1 MNAGPLSVALLL
13 LFPLSIAAQDA
24 GPSHGTQTLHTGT
37 QLVILDATVYDKQHQ
52 IVTTPLTSDDFQV
65 TENNSPQDIR
75 YFESQADHQAAAAK
89 GEAPLL
95 IVILDEVNFPYNPA
109 ALNGDNIAQ
118 QVNDYTYVRAEL
130 LHWLQK
136 QPAQLAGPVE
146 VLALT
151 HHGYVV
157 VAQAMRNR
165 DLLVDSVSHRDPGLG
180 SPYRDYL
187 EETGGSSG
195 GTADHTS
202 TKISL
207 QALWGLGIQERSEP
221 GRKII
226 LWMGWGGPNLSTQSE
241 LRRGQ
246 LLTPFDITVRR
257 IRNLLVDARITLD
270 VFTPGVIGAGEPL
283 PGASDEGNRD
293 VALQRNMVAYSGDIG
308 FSGYVK
314 LTGGRIYIGNDV
326 TGEIAST
333 SNAST
338 RFYTL
343 SYTPKSHIDDASFRS
358 VKVSVKGHPEWTV
371 VTKAG
376 YYAFGVRNQRD
387 QEKEVLNDMAVAT
400 YEPMPFSAIDLRL
413 VNVQRLPTSVGDKSP
428 PLARFTL
435 QADSNDLQW
444 RSDTS
449 TGARQADINLSAA
462 ALRSRP
468 EVLASRVGEWKLSAR
483 AGEGDHI
490 RTQVAIIVPVPSKT
504 TRVRFVMRDAA
515 NGRIGTLEVRSAV
528 LDNAPLYV
536 PPVPSLEGHSATAA
550 STGTP

>member
-1 MNAGPLSVALLL
+1 MNTGLLSVTLLV
-13 LFPLSIAAQDA
+13 LFSLSVAAQDA
-24 GPSHGTQTLHTGT
+24 EPGHGTQTLHTGT

-52 IVTTPLTSDDFQV
+52 IVMTPLTSDDFQV
-65 TENNSPQDIR
+65 TENNTPQDIR

-89 GEAPLL
+89 GEAPLT
-95 IVILDEVNFPYNPA
+95 IAILDEVSFPYNPA
-109 ALNGDNIAQ
+109 VTNADNIQQ
-118 QVNDYTYVRAEL
+118 QVNDYTYVRNEL
-130 LHWLQK
+130 LHWLQQ
-136 QPAQLAGPVE
+136 QPAQLAGPME

-151 HHGYVV
+151 HHGYVI
-157 VAQAMRNR
+157 VAQAMRSR

-195 GTADHTS
+195 ASADHTS

-207 QALWGLGIQERSEP
+207 QALWGLGVQERSEP
-221 GRKII
+221 GRKIV
-226 LWMGWGGPNLSTQSE
+226 LWMGWGGPNVSTQSE
-241 LRRGQ
+241 PRRGS

-270 VFTPGVIGAGEPL
+270 VFTPGVLGEGDPK
-283 PGASDEGNRD
+283 PGKSEEGNRD
-293 VALQRNMVAYSGDIG
+293 IALQRNVVAYSGDLG

-314 LTGGRIYIGNDV
+314 LTGGRIYTGNDV
-326 TGEIAST
+326 TGEVAST

-343 SYTPKSHIDDASFRS
+343 SYTPKTRIDDASFRS
-358 VKVSVKGHPEWTV
+358 VQVRVKGHPDWTV

-435 QADSNDLQW
+435 QADSTDLQW
-444 RSDTS
+444 RTDTS

-468 EVLASRVGEWKLSAR
+468 EVLASRVGEWKLSAH
-483 AGEGDHI
+483 AAEGEHI
-490 RTQVAIIVPVPSKT
+490 RTQVAIIVPVPAKAA
-504 TRVRFVMRDAA
+504 RVRFVMRDAA
-515 NGRIGTLEVRSAV
+515 NGRLGTLEVRSAV

-536 PPVPSLEGHSATAA
+536 PPVPDLQGHSAAAA
-550 STGTP
+550 STATP

>member
-1 MNAGPLSVALLL
+1 MNTGPLSVAFLL
-13 LFPLSIAAQDA
+13 LFSLSIAAQDVESGHA
-24 GPSHGTQTLHTGT
+24 PQTLQAGT

-52 IVTTPLTSDDFQV
+52 IVVTPLTSDDFEI
-65 TENNSPQDIR
+65 TENNTPQDIR

-89 GEAPLL
+89 GEAPL
-95 IVILDEVNFPYNPA
+95 IIAILDEVNFPYNPA
-109 ALNGDNIAQ
+109 ATNADNTEQ
-118 QVNDYTYVRAEL
+118 EVNDYASMRREL
-130 LHWLQK
+130 LHWLQQ

-195 GTADHTS
+195 ASADHTS

-207 QALWGLGIQERSEP
+207 QALWGLGVQERSEP
-221 GRKII
+221 GRKIV

-241 LRRGQ
+241 PRRGSM
-246 LLTPFDITVRR
+246 LTPSDIIVRR

-270 VFTPGVIGAGEPL
+270 VFTPGIIGAGEPIA
-283 PGASDEGNRD
+283 GASDDGNRD
-293 VALQRNMVAYSGDIG
+293 VAIQSNLVAYSADLG

-314 LTGGRIYIGNDV
+314 LTGGRIYTGNDV

-343 SYTPKSHIDDASFRS
+343 SYTPKSRIDDASFRS
-358 VKVSVKGHPEWTV
+358 VRVKVKGHPEWTV
-371 VTKAG
+371 ATKAG
-376 YYAFGVRNQRD
+376 YYALGVRNARD
-387 QEKEVLNDMAVAT
+387 QEKEILNDMAVAT

-413 VNVQRLPTSVGDKSP
+413 VNVQRLPTSVGDKSAP
-428 PLARFTL
+428 MARFTL
-435 QADSNDLQW
+435 QADSTNLQW
-444 RSDTS
+444 RTDTS
-449 TGARQADINLSAA
+449 TGARHADINLSAA
-462 ALRSRP
+462 ALRARP
-468 EVLASRVGEWKLSAR
+468 EVLASRVGEWKLSAHA
-483 AGEGDHI
+483 AGGDHI
-490 RTQVAIIVPVPSKT
+490 RTQVAIIVPVPAKA
-504 TRVRFVMRDAA
+504 TRVRFVMRDAT

-536 PPVPSLEGHSATAA
+536 PPVPDLQGHSSATA
-550 STGTP
+550 STARP

>member
-1 MNAGPLSVALLL
+1 
-13 LFPLSIAAQDA
+13 
-24 GPSHGTQTLHTGT
+24 
-37 QLVILDATVYDKQHQ
+37 
-52 IVTTPLTSDDFQV
+52 
-65 TENNSPQDIR
+65 
-75 YFESQADHQAAAAK
+75 
-89 GEAPLL
+89 
-95 IVILDEVNFPYNPA
+95 
-109 ALNGDNIAQ
+109 
-118 QVNDYTYVRAEL
+118 VRNEL

-136 QPAQLAGPVE
+136 QPAQLAGPME

-187 EETGGSSG
+187 EETGGSSAG
-195 GTADHTS
+195 AADHTS

-207 QALWGLGIQERSEP
+207 QALWGLGVQERSEP
-221 GRKII
+221 GRKIV
-226 LWMGWGGPNLSTQSE
+226 LWMGWGGPNLSTKTE
-241 LRRGQ
+241 PRRGPS
-246 LLTPFDITVRR
+246 LTPFDITVRR

-270 VFTPGVIGAGEPL
+270 VFTPGVIDAGEPVA
-283 PGASDEGNRD
+283 GASEEGNRD
-293 VALQRNMVAYSGDIG
+293 LALQRNLIAYSGDLG

-314 LTGGRIYIGNDV
+314 LTGGRVYTGNDV

-333 SNAST
+333 SNASA

-343 SYTPKSHIDDASFRS
+343 SYTPKSRIDDARFRS
-358 VKVSVKGHPEWTV
+358 VRVSVKGDTDWTV

-376 YYAFGVRNQRD
+376 YYAFGVRNARD
-387 QEKEVLNDMAVAT
+387 QEKEVLNEMAAAT

-413 VNVQRLPTSVGDKSP
+413 VNVQRLPASVGDKSP
-428 PLARFTL
+428 PMARFTL
-435 QADSNDLQW
+435 QADSTNLQW
-444 RSDTS
+444 RTDNS

-462 ALRSRP
+462 ALRTKP
-468 EVLASRVGEWKLSAR
+468 EVLASRVGAWKLSAP
-483 AGEGDHI
+483 AAQGEHI
-490 RTQVAIIVPVPSKT
+490 RTQVAIIVPVPTKS

-536 PPVPSLEGHSATAA
+536 PPDPALQGHAAAAA
-550 STGTP
+550 SAATP